1 MTNSNKDRFGIKL
14 TPKQQ
19 SEVDRIQEMRREIR
33 EVEETLPDPFDF
45 FDNDGNFVAKKD
57 DFIKATMRSV
67 LKNGKI
73 SYVLITEDKET
84 IPAEQVFGNNTKLH
98 AFWNWTIDNE
108 YIAVVRIGTSE
119 NWSITTDTGV
129 YRDYR
134 EYSELLPELIAAL
147 MKKWLITTK

>member
-1 MTNSNKDRFGIKL
+1 MKL
-14 TPKQQ
+14 TPEQQ
-19 SEVDRIQEMRREIR
+19 SKVDRIQEMRREIR

-57 DFIKATMRSV
+57 DFIKATMRSI

-73 SYVLITEDKET
+73 SYVLLAEDKET

-98 AFWNWTIDNE
+98 AFWNWTMDNE
-108 YIAVVRIGTSE
+108 YIAVVRIGASE
-119 NWSITTDTGV
+119 NWSITTGIGV

-134 EYSELLPELIAAL
+134 EYSESLSKLIAAL
-147 MKKWLITTK
+147 MCEWLQNHKRK